1 MSFSLYAG
9 WQEIQKPDES
19 IYKSH
24 VDVGTQKDPH
34 GNGCKDKTQARPARK
49 SQANKKPILKNI
61 QRFARHGKHRKHNG
75 PYKVRHLGFAVKGN
89 DEKQWTVESPKG
101 GWVKFPR
108 FAIILLMNAAT
119 KWGISNF
126 WFKPTWWINRTMEIN
141 DIPSNA

>member
-1 MSFSLYAG
+1 MWMYWRTGMSFMRWGSKTILQVLHAKGDRGIVETYIWNTLHVPKRMSTAMSFSLYAG
-9 WQEIQKPDES
+9 VTRDPKPDES

-89 DEKQWTVESPKG
+89 DEKQ
-101 GWVKFPR
+101 
-108 FAIILLMNAAT
+108 
-119 KWGISNF
+119 
-126 WFKPTWWINRTMEIN
+126 
-141 DIPSNA
+141 